1 MFCVNCRAQIDPKT
15 KFCPICG
22 SRQQS
27 APVQT
32 AQCRPQP
39 VSAPPP
45 VQVPIPPPVG
55 GDSVFDFSMMSS
67 QAAVPPPGQTTTGMT
82 PQSRNARKKSSGGKP
97 GKLIAAIVSAAVVLA
112 LAAAF
117 VVFKVLP
124 GVMVEQGLAKAQE
137 YMDAGSYELAES
149 EYDKVINADPE
160 NVQAYSGKADSLEEQ
175 GRLKEAAEVL
185 REGYKRTSSYLLSSR
200 CDEIEAEL
208 YGG

>member
-22 SRQQS
+22 SRQQA

-45 VQVPIPPPVG
+45 VQAPIPPQVG

-117 VVFKVLP
+117 VVFRVLP
-124 GVMVEQGLAKAQE
+124 GVMVEQGLARAQE

-175 GRLKEAAEVL
+175 GRLKEAADVL